1 MLRSIC
7 LGCGF
12 LVLNVFAQDDKNL
25 SSLSRFDVNQNLHVQ
40 SQMDIRDVRIG
51 DNVLGQTLNLINQ
64 NGEVQYISGGNR
76 SEKVDIVFRQPYLE
90 SELLQS
96 LSLRFDKDLGFIHQI
111 SLTYRIASRYL
122 DILPVYNKTV
132 EQAIVKY
139 GEPMS
144 FKQVQD
150 IAQENRDEVRLRAFV
165 AKLTNQGETGELVK
179 AYFNYLQVTPKTH
192 FVETEKGHALLLTG
206 FRQCYFWSV
215 NEFTELLSLCSFQ
228 PSSGNMKG
236 QGITLTLRNFAI
248 QNQIEHFELQKAQP
262 EIDITF

>member
-7 LGCGF
+7 LACIF
-12 LVLNVFAQDDKNL
+12 LVPNVFAQDDKNL
-25 SSLSRFDVNQNLHVQ
+25 SSLTRFDASLNLNMR
-40 SQMDIRDVRIG
+40 SQMDIRDVKIG
-51 DNVLGQTLNLINQ
+51 DNVLGQTLNLINK

-76 SEKVDIVFRQPYLE
+76 SDKVDIVFKQPYLE
-90 SELLQS
+90 SELLQN
-96 LSLRFDKDLGFIHQI
+96 LSLLFDKDLGFVHQI

-150 IAQENRDEVRLRAFV
+150 MTQDKDDEVRLSAFV
-165 AKLTNQGETGELVK
+165 NKLTDKGETAELVK
-179 AYFNYLQVTPKTH
+179 DYFDYLQVTPKTH
-192 FVETEKGHALLLTG
+192 FVETEQGHALLLTG
-206 FRQCYFWSV
+206 FRQCYFWPV
-215 NEFTELLSLCSFQ
+215 DDFEEVLSLCSFQ

-236 QGITLTLRNFAI
+236 QGVTLTLRNFAI
-248 QNQIEHFELQKAQP
+248 QNKIANFEIQKAQP
-262 EIDITF
+262 DIEITF